1 MGTSGYTNKPYHTTS
16 WFLRLTNGTATAM
29 FSITVDYQ
37 RCFFFIINFYRINQY
52 TIIICLFALFQL
64 FICIVIQFDVG
75 LVKFNVCPQIDTLRD
90 RLCLQHRY
98 QTLRYFLLEQAYI
111 LHS

>member
-37 RCFFFIINFYRINQY
+37 RCFFLLLTFTELISTQLLFVYLHYFN
-52 TIIICLFALFQL
+52 CLFALS
-64 FICIVIQFDVG
+64 
-75 LVKFNVCPQIDTLRD
+75 FNLM
-90 RLCLQHRY
+90 
-98 QTLRYFLLEQAYI
+98 
-111 LHS
+111 SGW